1 MDWISDIPFS
11 LAIGDYPT
19 FCSIA
24 ERNLNLSKMKALT
37 HELFSELKQSAF
49 QFTWLP
55 TTLTFDKIS
64 PTIENIQPT
73 VPTPTSYPV
82 LTFFPK
88 LPSCSSKWA

>member
-1 MDWISDIPFS
+1 MDWISDIPFI

-24 ERNLNLSKMKALT
+24 ERNPNLSQMKALT
-37 HELFSELKQSAF
+37 HELFSELKQNAC

-73 VPTPTSYPV
+73 VPTSTSYPV
-82 LTFFPK
+82 LIFFPK